1 MRKLIAGLLIF
12 IAGWGLSW
20 VTYNYSG
27 SDQLQS
33 ARSVI
38 LAPTKTINFGQTETE
53 FSSTPSG
60 HVDDIIRLLQHYE
73 FEAAVERYESA
84 QVQAGDVVATEARMQ
99 ILSHARQLIAELR
112 FSLAEQLL
120 QRFLVAAYRDV

>member
-20 VTYNYSG
+20 FTYNYSG

-38 LAPTKTINFGQTETE
+38 IAPTESINSGQTETE
-53 FSSTPSG
+53 FTSTLSG

-73 FEAAVERYESA
+73 FEAAVERYE
-84 QVQAGDVVATEARMQ
+84 
-99 ILSHARQLIAELR
+99 
-112 FSLAEQLL
+112 
-120 QRFLVAAYRDV
+120 

>member
-20 VTYNYSG
+20 FTYNYAG

-33 ARSVI
+33 ARSII
-38 LAPTKTINFGQTETE
+38 LVPTKSINSDQTATG
-53 FSSTPSG
+53 FTSTLSG
-60 HVDDIIRLLQHYE
+60 HVDDIVSLLQHYE

-84 QVQAGDVVATEARMQ
+84 QVQAGDVVATEVSNSSSSFSSPVARG
-99 ILSHARQLIAELR
+99 SPTPTT
-112 FSLAEQLL
+112 
-120 QRFLVAAYRDV
+120 